1 VLFSSL
7 SCCSALRCTTPPQY
21 GKDRYNFAQ
30 LHIHSGSEHSLA
42 GGHSD
47 AELHLVHRKEGAVAG
62 TPTDDLLVIGV
73 FLDVQTAYKGDNV
86 LVAPLFD
93 AIIKANTAE
102 MKSLKSGK
110 KEEAAPPAAAAD
122 MSTMLTSPYELLP
135 PAPEHFRS
143 VLSLCSSNDSRHAAA
158 VTVVCCDCT

>member
-1 VLFSSL
+1 
-7 SCCSALRCTTPPQY
+7 
-21 GKDRYNFAQ
+21 
-30 LHIHSGSEHSLA
+30 
-42 GGHSD
+42 
-47 AELHLVHRKEGAVAG
+47 VHRKEGAVAG

-93 AIIKANTAE
+93 TIIKANSAE

-110 KEEAAPPAAAAD
+110 KEEAAAPAAAAGD
-122 MSTMLTSPYELLP
+122 ISTVLTSPYELLP

-143 VLSLCSSNDSRHAAA
+143 VLSLCSSNDSYYNAAA
-158 VTVVCCDCT
+158 VIVVCFGASYALYLFSVKPFSTARQSMYQCAHWCAVLLA

>member
-1 VLFSSL
+1 MLL
-7 SCCSALRCTTPPQY
+7 CCTTPPQY

-93 AIIKANTAE
+93 AIIKANSAE
-102 MKSLKSGK
+102 MKKSLKSGK
-110 KEEAAPPAAAAD
+110 KEEAAAPAAAAGD
-122 MSTMLTSPYELLP
+122 MTTVLTSPYELLP
-135 PAPEHFRS
+135 PAPEHF
-143 VLSLCSSNDSRHAAA
+143 
-158 VTVVCCDCT
+158 